1 MNKNILVAFYA
12 ILLVLVTGCSKPK
25 DAIDNVF
32 TALQEGDLAELSRN
46 SSLKTT
52 KYFSMSALKKCNINR
67 AEYKDNEMALVNK
80 CFLKVYSDLSIT
92 QININVVS
100 DEEADANVTIMLNEE
115 AVKYRWKVFKV
126 EEVWKVFVSS

>member
-1 MNKNILVAFYA
+1 MNKNILVVFYA
-12 ILLVLVTGCSKPK
+12 ILLVVITGCSKPK

-67 AEYKDNEMALVNK
+67 DKYKDNEIALVNK
-80 CFLKVYSDLSIT
+80 CFRKVYSDLNIIK
-92 QININVVS
+92 ININVIS
-100 DEEADANVTIMLNEE
+100 DDEADANVTILLNQESIQ
-115 AVKYRWKVFKV
+115 YRWKVFKA
-126 EEVWKVFVSS
+126 EEIWKVFVPS